1 MTRKKKQE
9 AEHDNSERWLLTYS
23 DLITLLMIF
32 FVVMY
37 AISNVDAQKYQNL
50 SKSLEG
56 ALNPA
61 AFTGAGASGAGND
74 SESDA
79 DSSGSGADELSAE
92 ELAAALAEGTTNK
105 LDPELVAAA
114 EEIQQLINQN
124 GLQDKV
130 SVSVQE
136 RGVVVGLMNTVLFDP
151 GSAQI
156 KQDAMSTLIAI
167 GKIANGVHNYIR
179 IEGNTDDVP
188 QSSARFPSNW
198 ELSVIRAT
206 EVVKLLIEKSGV
218 EANRISAVGYG
229 EYRPSVPNTSAENR
243 AKNRKVDIVI
253 LSDQLDKSESSMSS
267 NNEMNITENSS
278 TENSN

>member
-1 MTRKKKQE
+1 MARKRKQE

-37 AISNVDAQKYQNL
+37 AMSNVDAQKYQVL
-50 SKSLEG
+50 SQSLEG

-61 AFTGAGASGAGND
+61 ALAGTGGG
-74 SESDA
+74 
-79 DSSGSGADELSAE
+79 GSGEGGGISIDELTES
-92 ELAAALAEGTTNK
+92 LADGSTDK
-105 LDPELVAAA
+105 IDPELIAAA
-114 EEIQQLINQN
+114 QEIQNLVRQN

-136 RGVVVGLMNTVLFDP
+136 RGVVVGLMNTVLFDS

-156 KQDAMSTLIAI
+156 KQDAMPTLIAI
-167 GKIANGVHNYIR
+167 GQIANGVHNYIR

-188 QSSARFPSNW
+188 QSSEKFPSNW
-198 ELSVIRAT
+198 ELSVVRAT
-206 EVVKLLIEKSGV
+206 EVVKLLIAQSGV
-218 EANRISAVGYG
+218 EPDRISAVGYG

-253 LSDQLDKSESSMSS
+253 LNDQLDKSESTMDNGNKSS
-267 NNEMNITENSS
+267 SENSS
-278 TENSN
+278 IDD

>member
-1 MTRKKKQE
+1 MARKRKQE
-9 AEHDNSERWLLTYS
+9 VEHDNSERWLLTYS

-37 AISNVDAQKYQNL
+37 AMSNVDAQKYQVL
-50 SKSLEG
+50 SQSLGG

-61 AFTGAGASGAGND
+61 AF
-74 SESDA
+74 
-79 DSSGSGADELSAE
+79 SGSGEGTGEGSGNVSIDDLTE
-92 ELAAALAEGTTNK
+92 ALADGSTDK

-114 EEIQQLINQN
+114 EEIQNLIRQS

-136 RGVVVGLMNTVLFDP
+136 RGVVVGLMNTVLFDS

-156 KQDAMSTLIAI
+156 KPDAMPTLIAI
-167 GKIANGVHNYIR
+167 GQIANGVHNYIR

-188 QSSARFPSNW
+188 QRSEKFPSNW
-198 ELSVIRAT
+198 ELSVVRAT
-206 EVVKLLIEKSGV
+206 EVVKLLIAQSGV
-218 EANRISAVGYG
+218 EPDKISAVGYG
-229 EYRPSVPNTSAENR
+229 EYRPSVPNTSAETR

-253 LSDQLDKSESSMSS
+253 LNDQLDKSESSMNGNTETGSGANEGASS
-267 NNEMNITENSS
+267 AVTENPQ
-278 TENSN
+278 